1 MKIQELLM
9 AIHCKD
15 FNMEKEIQVKKYLPI
30 EEKKLIA
37 KGIIYECTEEVN
49 GVIKVDSV
57 QQYLSY
63 VKYMILRHTNLEYTP
78 EDYDILC
85 SNNLLNDLMECF
97 GEDAQECSRIL
108 NLMMDDYM
116 QESTIEFTVTMP
128 STRYSKYLTSSQ
140 CSAIRSTAFW
150 KSSAE
155 LLELPKSLRPF
166 SSIILV
172 LSATLFSLTPIK
184 AIEPSGFMISII

>member
-85 SNNLLNDLMECF
+85 SNNLLNDIMECF

-116 QESTIEFTVTMP
+116 QESTIEFTVAKFLDNLSGIVEGLAEKLNFQVENMNL
-128 STRYSKYLTSSQ
+128 SSVISKDMDANKLANFLNTYV
-140 CSAIRSTAFW
+140 
-150 KSSAE
+150 K
-155 LLELPKSLRPF
+155 
-166 SSIILV
+166 
-172 LSATLFSLTPIK
+172 
-184 AIEPSGFMISII
+184 